1 MEIKE
6 LVKYV
11 DFKLSTKMDDSYFD
25 YNDAYDIVI
34 RTYGENFTFMIGH
47 QPRTLTEEEIAANK
61 ITKPNVI
68 TSIDVDDPYWTD
80 DVGDPLG
87 VDYNKVE
94 SIGGDLYKT
103 KVTIGDK
110 EFEII
115 IENDCGFAV
124 AYGPAEIYNYIQEN
138 K

>member
-11 DFKLSTKMDDSYFD
+11 DFVVNNENLMEE
-25 YNDAYDIVI
+25 APGYDLAV
-34 RTYGENFTFMIGH
+34 RSYGENFTFMIGH
-47 QPRTLTEEEIAANK
+47 QPKELTVEEIEAYRVLH
-61 ITKPNVI
+61 PNV
-68 TSIDVDDPYWTD
+68 TALIDVDDPYWTD

-87 VDYNKVE
+87 VDHSNVE
-94 SIGGDLYKT
+94 PLGGDLYRT

-138 K
+138 L